1 MLSNTCKYGIRA
13 VIYLAVNE
21 KEGQRIGIKQI
32 AKDLTI
38 PSPFLGKILQQL
50 AKHKILTSTKGPHG
64 GFGLNRPA
72 DEISLMD
79 IVEIIDGTE
88 VFDSCLLGLAICNN
102 DPDKQ
107 ALCPMHPVSH
117 PVRQNMYD
125 MFQGQTVGALAKD
138 IGKVEHLI
146 SI

>member
-21 KEGQRIGIKQI
+21 KEGQKIGIKQI
-32 AKDLTI
+32 AKDLDI

-50 AKHKILTSTKGPHG
+50 AKHKILSSTKGPHG
-64 GFGLNRPA
+64 GFGLNRVA
-72 DEISLMD
+72 TDITLMN

-88 VFDSCLLGLAICNN
+88 VFDSCLLGLSICGN

-107 ALCPMHPVSH
+107 AICPMHPVSQ
-117 PVRQNMYD
+117 PVRQS
-125 MFQGQTVGALAKD
+125 MFSMFNDQTVGALAQD
-138 IGKVEHLI
+138 IGKVEQLI
-146 SI
+146 NI